1 MCTSFVALAFNAQVH
16 SFVYIICLDF
26 LFYLFSL
33 FNIFFLGK
41 RPWIKKEVTEI
52 IPFEVVTSWPD
63 VIRRDPRELMYDNY
77 DKALNCSFQRVSSD
91 VKHPCL
97 FLFSFR

>member
-1 MCTSFVALAFNAQVH
+1 M
-16 SFVYIICLDF
+16 D
-26 LFYLFSL
+26 
-33 FNIFFLGK
+33 
-41 RPWIKKEVTEI
+41 KKEVTEI

-91 VKHPCL
+91 VKHPTDEEEML
-97 FLFSFR
+97 SNNNSLQGNKV

>member
-1 MCTSFVALAFNAQVH
+1 MLKFTLLFTSFALIFFFIY
-16 SFVYIICLDF
+16 S
-26 LFYLFSL
+26 FSL
-33 FNIFFLGK
+33 IFFFFGK

>member
-1 MCTSFVALAFNAQVH
+1 MCTSFVAVAFNAQVH
-16 SFVYIICLDF
+16 SFIYILCLIF
-26 LFYLFSL
+26 FFIYSFSL
-33 FNIFFLGK
+33 IFFFLGK
-41 RPWIKKEVTEI
+41 RPWIQKEVTEI

-63 VIRRDPRELMYDNY
+63 VIRRDPRELMYGNY
-77 DKALNCSFQRVSSD
+77 DRALNCSFQRVSSD